1 MEAGS
6 GNTNMLFNQHDVTE
20 QMEKL
25 KIISTTVKCKSEI
38 EELFQKIQST
48 DQQIIDEKDRL

>member
-1 MEAGS
+1 
-6 GNTNMLFNQHDVTE
+6 MLFNQHDVTE

-38 EELFQKIQST
+38 EQLFQKIQST
-48 DQQIIDEKDRL
+48 DQQIIDEKGRLQININ